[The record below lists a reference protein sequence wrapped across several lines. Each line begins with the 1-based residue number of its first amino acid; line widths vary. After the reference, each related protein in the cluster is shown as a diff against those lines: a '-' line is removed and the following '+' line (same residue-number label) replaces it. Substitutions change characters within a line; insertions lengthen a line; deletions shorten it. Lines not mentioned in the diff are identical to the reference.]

1 MAACLGSERL
11 LPLDLEQGDLS
22 IPEIFSWGFCGSR
35 KLVRSSQQSVSLI
48 VLVVCGEKMVLLCI
62 YYYTVTDREIYLSPL
77 EIVISLFLSFI
88 ILFL

>member
-1 MAACLGSERL
+1 M
-11 LPLDLEQGDLS
+11 
-22 IPEIFSWGFCGSR
+22 
-35 KLVRSSQQSVSLI
+35 RSSQQSVSLI